1 MQLPSGMG
9 TMPGGQLAGDLP
21 SVSQE
26 AAAGDEGSHSKPGFL
41 SGWFGG
47 GESTK
52 PQVRAFVLL
61 ESTPFWISRDCI

>member
-26 AAAGDEGSHSKPGFL
+26 AAAGDEGSRTKPGFF

-52 PQVRAFVLL
+52 PQVCCASPWVTL
-61 ESTPFWISRDCI
+61 FWMSGDCI